1 MKRKGISKSLKSE
14 YRELA
19 KKANNLHKDFMK
31 EFGKISPA
39 ERNILRANL
48 PSAMKGTRT
57 GAKLKVRGASEI
69 DYKVAIKEL
78 KRFLES
84 ESSTIEGYRAII
96 DKRVKTIK
104 DSFDT
109 TGLTDNDIKQM
120 MEFLGTAMGEQSK
133 EIYDSNLVVQALII
147 GKIDP
152 KNKKKSFADIYKD
165 VENTGY
171 TIADYI
177 RKQEESKDEWI
188 FL

>member
-14 YRELA
+14 YRKLA
-19 KKANNLHKDFMK
+19 QKANKLHKDFMQ

-48 PSAMKGTRT
+48 PSAMKGVRV
-57 GAKLKVRGASEI
+57 GAKLKIRGATDI

-84 ESSTIEGYRAII
+84 SSSTIEGYKAII

-120 MEFLGTAMGEQSK
+120 MNFLGTVQGEQAK
-133 EIYDSNLVVQALII
+133 EIYDSNLIVQALVVGRIN
-147 GKIDP
+147 P
-152 KNKKKSFADIYKD
+152 ENKKKSFADIYKD
-165 VENTGY
+165 IENTGY

-177 RKQEESKDEWI
+177 HKQEENKEWI
-188 FL
+188 YL

>member
-19 KKANNLHKDFMK
+19 QIANQLHKDFMK

-39 ERNILRANL
+39 ERNILRGNL
-48 PSAMKGTRT
+48 PSAMKGNRT
-57 GAKLKVRGASEI
+57 ASKLKVRGASEI

-78 KRFLES
+78 KRFIES
-84 ESSTIEGYRAII
+84 ESSTIEGYKAVI
-96 DKRVKTIK
+96 DRRVKTIK

-120 MEFLGTAMGEQSK
+120 MEFLGTAQGEQSK

-147 GKIDP
+147 GRIDP

-177 RKQEESKDEWI
+177 RKQEESKEEWVY
-188 FL
+188 L

>member
-1 MKRKGISKSLKSE
+1 MKRKGISKSLKAE

-19 KKANNLHKDFMK
+19 QKANELHKQFMK
-31 EFGKISPA
+31 EFNKISPA
-39 ERNILRANL
+39 ERNILRGNL
-48 PSAMKGTRT
+48 PSAMKGSRV
-57 GAKLKVRGASEI
+57 ASKLKVRGANEI

-84 ESSTIEGYRAII
+84 ESSTIEGYRGIV
-96 DKRVKTIK
+96 DKRIKTIK
-104 DSFDT
+104 DSFNT

-120 MEFLGTAMGEQSK
+120 MEFLGTAQGEQSK

-147 GKIDP
+147 GRIDP

-177 RKQEESKDEWI
+177 HKQEESKEEWI
-188 FL
+188 YL

>member
-19 KKANNLHKDFMK
+19 QIANQLHKDFMK
-31 EFGKISPA
+31 EFDKISPA
-39 ERNILRANL
+39 ERNILRGNL
-48 PSAMKGTRT
+48 PSAMKGKRT
-57 GAKLKVRGASEI
+57 AAKLKVRGATEI

-84 ESSTIEGYRAII
+84 ESSTIEGYKTIVDR
-96 DKRVKTIK
+96 RVKAIK

-109 TGLTDNDIKQM
+109 AGLTDNDIKQM
-120 MEFLGTAMGEQSK
+120 MEFLGTAQGEQSK

-147 GKIDP
+147 GRIDP

-177 RKQEESKDEWI
+177 RKQEESKEEWVY
-188 FL
+188 L

>member
-1 MKRKGISKSLKSE
+1 MKRKGINKSLKSE

-19 KKANNLHKDFMK
+19 QTANQLHKDFMK

-39 ERNILRANL
+39 ERNILRGNL
-48 PSAMKGTRT
+48 PSAMKGIRT

-84 ESSTIEGYRAII
+84 ESSTIEGYKAVI
-96 DKRVKTIK
+96 DRRVKTIK
-104 DSFDT
+104 DLFDT
-109 TGLTDNDIKQM
+109 AGLTDDDIKQM
-120 MEFLGTAMGEQSK
+120 MEFLGTAQGEQSK

-147 GKIDP
+147 GRADP
-152 KNKKKSFADIYKD
+152 KNKKKSFVDIYKD
-165 VENTGY
+165 VENTGH

-177 RKQEESKDEWI
+177 RKQEESKEEWI
-188 FL
+188 YL